1 MLTSSLLEADPE
13 AVTLLPALAREGL
26 EVAVFEA
33 SKFPRYHIGESL
45 IPSVRHYLRFI
56 GAEDK
61 LANHGFVRKPG
72 AALKFRQHAEEGYT
86 DFVAI
91 GHNNNAWNVDR
102 SEFDL
107 LLMNHARTCGTSR
120 PIAAAWTHTPPPA
133 PISPPASPKVSRD
146 GADSPEILSEPIK
159 FTGTTTLELARRNKV
174 LLGSKDQLTNPA
186 GPGSLPLTMGLLPQ
200 QRAVEVDEKDVSRLV
215 YHAATPESVQAW
227 ADRTCIVHRQD
238 FVDLNDLREL
248 VCGAKVPSSADDDAT
263 WFHVAIPKGT
273 DSISKLGFLLH
284 TQYAPFDGAA
294 LSFILDL
301 YLAQLAKVLSS
312 GTYAP
317 DVLPWG
323 KEVDNLL
330 QATMNILASHEPQP
344 IHTSSGEAPTANH
357 PYYESLLKA
366 MEAMGVTFPNPNLW
380 GFRHREAD
388 PGWPVC
394 ARKEVTLSKTE
405 SAAVMDALKKLKKDH
420 AFTLTHLV
428 HATLAMTVINDN
440 PPTPDQS
447 SGIIAPQ
454 ALANCRDR
462 LKEPYASAN
471 GYAGNA
477 LGVSAIR
484 IPIKIFMED
493 DGKLLP
499 MSKETLI
506 NACSH
511 IREEYKLQRELP
523 ATLSYMDQGCQALAG
538 GMKAGALANAI
549 DRLRIYKIPPDQC
562 YKFSS
567 DGKGETLLQGVY
579 LDANGK
585 QLFEISKW
593 FTALNQVD
601 PAPFFRFFSWK
612 GCIILSCDVN
622 KNVTSLE
629 DTKGYMQKWKEYIMM
644 ITK

>member
-1 MLTSSLLEADPE
+1 MADLLSKHDLSKSEWEP
-13 AVTLLPALAREGL
+13 LPDGTPGRRRIL
-26 EVAVFEA
+26 
-33 SKFPRYHIGESL
+33 S
-45 IPSVRHYLRFI
+45 
-56 GAEDK
+56 GAEIVEDIWNRLFK
-61 LANHGFVRKPG
+61 GYQTLFFAVYLDVATIPTSNIT
-72 AALKFRQHAEEGYT
+72 AACRE
-86 DFVAI
+86 
-91 GHNNNAWNVDR
+91 AWKWLRYNIP
-102 SEFDL
+102 
-107 LLMNHARTCGTSR
+107 T
-120 PIAAAWTHTPPPA
+120 IAVP
-133 PISPPASPKVSRD
+133 
-146 GADSPEILSEPIK
+146 
-159 FTGTTTLELARRNKV
+159 
-174 LLGSKDQLTNPA
+174 
-186 GPGSLPLTMGLLPQ
+186 
-200 QRAVEVDEKDVSRLV
+200 VEVDEKDVSRFV
-215 YHAATPESVQAW
+215 YHAATPESAEAW

-238 FVDLNDLREL
+238 VVDLDVLREL
-248 VCGAKVPSSADDDAT
+248 VCSARVPSADGDAT
-263 WFHVAIPKGT
+263 WLHVAIPKGA

-284 TQYAPFDGAA
+284 TQHAPFDGTA
-294 LSFILDL
+294 LKFIFNL
-301 YLAQLAKVLSS
+301 YLAQLAKILSS
-312 GTYAP
+312 DTYAP

-330 QATMNILASHEPQP
+330 PAAMNVLASHEPQP

-357 PYYESLLKA
+357 PYYESFLKA
-366 MEAMGVTFPNPNLW
+366 MEAMGATFPNPNLW

-394 ARKEVTLSKTE
+394 AREEVTLSKTE
-405 SAAVMDALKKLKKDH
+405 SDAVMDTLKKLKKDH

-428 HATLAMTVINDN
+428 HAALAMVVINDN

-471 GYAGNA
+471 GYAGYA

-484 IPIKIFMED
+484 IPVKIFMED
-493 DGKLLP
+493 GGKLLP

-506 NACSH
+506 KACSH

-523 ATLSYMDQGCQALAG
+523 ATLSYMDQGSQVLAG
-538 GMKAGALANAI
+538 GMKAGALANA
-549 DRLRIYKIPPDQC
+549 IPPDQC

-593 FTALNQVD
+593 FTALNRVD

-622 KNVTSLE
+622 KNVISLE